1 MRNFEKQL
9 QKMTIAKLATL
20 MSSRCDSCP
29 FSSHWECFKN
39 KNKDKSCHT
48 LISEWLQKEYDDYE

>member
-1 MRNFEKQL
+1 
-9 QKMTIAKLATL
+9 MTIAKLATL

-29 FSSHWECFKN
+29 FSNHWECFKN